1 MKKVLWIFVLLILIA
16 GTAFY
21 FGWVRIEPETFGLA
35 HSTVTGTIEYPL
47 ESGNIYWFWQKLI
60 PKTFHVYALN
70 KEPYDLTLETS
81 TPLPK
86 SENLKE
92 FGSFNL
98 GIKIDMRYRVRF
110 ESARVLFEKGLLG
123 GFHSYFQGKVR
134 ALADEAISSF
144 VIEGM
149 TRYSYSVRTF
159 DYTVL
164 DVLKEDLKGRIQR
177 HAAGYGL
184 EDVDITIIFTE
195 IPQLDIYVEALK
207 NYYDYLE
214 RAYVNKEK
222 ELEEQAESMKRQFKD
237 DMEIAR
243 LRKYGDLLTEY
254 PVLLK
259 YLYIEKFGERAE
271 VMVLPQDQRT
281 GFPLMLEPEP
291 WTQKPRSDKGIGG
304 GEQGVEKQFEQ
315 QEPAVQKPE
324 AQKPAV
330 QEPGVQ
336 KPEAQPGQETTK
348 KKKWYEYLKFWNALK
363 GSESQ

>member
-16 GTAFY
+16 GAAFY
-21 FGWVRIEPETFGLA
+21 FGWVRIEPETFGIA
-35 HSTVTGTIEYPL
+35 HSMVTGIIEYPL

-60 PKTFHVYALN
+60 PKSFSVYVLN
-70 KEPYDLTLETS
+70 KEPYDLTVETS
-81 TPLPK
+81 TALPK

-98 GIKIDMRYRVRF
+98 GIKLSLRYGVRF
-110 ESARVLFEKGLLG
+110 ESARTLFEKGLLS
-123 GFHSYFQGKVR
+123 GFHSYFQEEIR
-134 ALADEAISSF
+134 SIADEAISSF

-184 EDVDITIIFTE
+184 EDVDATIIFTE

-214 RAYVNKEK
+214 RAYAKKEE
-222 ELEEQAESMKRQFKD
+222 ELEEQAEHMKKQFKV

-243 LRKYGDLLTEY
+243 LRKYGDLLNEY

-271 VMVLPQDQRT
+271 VVVLPQDQRT
-281 GFPLMLEPEP
+281 GFPPMLEPEP
-291 WTQKPRSDKGIGG
+291 WTQKPPLEKGPGG
-304 GEQGVEKQFEQ
+304 GEQKMEKQFEQ
-315 QEPAVQKPE
+315 E
-324 AQKPAV
+324 PAV
-330 QEPGVQ
+330 QEPAAQEPGVQ
-336 KPEAQPGQETTK
+336 EQAVPQPESQPEQETTE

-363 GSESQ
+363 GSES